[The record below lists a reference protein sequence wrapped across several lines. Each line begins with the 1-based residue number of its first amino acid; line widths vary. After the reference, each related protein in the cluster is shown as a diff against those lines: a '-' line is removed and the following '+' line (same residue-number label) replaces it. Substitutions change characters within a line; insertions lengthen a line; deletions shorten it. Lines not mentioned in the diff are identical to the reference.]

1 MKKFR
6 GHCVGYV
13 ASLIWE
19 AFGGN
24 VRSFDEIVRDFR
36 TINEREGFEVEY
48 IPRGLPRG
56 NWIRVE
62 GVRLTPSEM
71 EAAIS
76 QAKEWIG

>member
-1 MKKFR
+1 
-6 GHCVGYV
+6 V
-13 ASLIWE
+13 ASLMWE
-19 AFGGN
+19 ATTSYNPFSQ
-24 VRSFDEIVRDFR
+24 VVRDFR
-36 TINEREGFEVEY
+36 MANEKGFTVEY